1 MALTLT
7 NTTGFVRGIR
17 QTETGINVKSFKTAV
32 EPEFTEYLMDLV
44 NTRRGMAQGPMK
56 ATITIEGEV
65 NTGLTGLMAAV
76 LGSAVTTA
84 NSVAYFGAPTTG
96 KYLMKGEVTEARD
109 GWLDMSMELEASAGI
124 P

>member
-1 MALTLT
+1 MALVLV

-17 QTETGINVKSFKTAV
+17 QDETGINVKSVKSAV
-32 EPEFTEYLMDLV
+32 EPEWTEFLPDKV
-44 NTRRGMAQGPMK
+44 NVRRGMAQAPMK
-56 ATITIEGEV
+56 LTCTIEGEV

-76 LGSAVTTA
+76 LGVAVTVA
-84 NSVAYFGAPTTG
+84 NSTSYFGAPTTG

-109 GWLDMSMELEASAGI
+109 GWLDMSIEVEASAGI